1 MCALSD
7 VRRMVEVR
15 LRMASQTGDKYF
27 RAAECTEALRH
38 RDRRVVYL
46 DESRGKLPKRT
57 TATQRR
63 HSGTA
68 SGWYSGTDIVLNL
81 HGRNSDRN
89 GDNVMKCIDEVCHPH
104 KELNCRWAI
113 LNTGD
118 MGILAW
124 ILPKLV
130 GATKPATKLYTR
142 EERERATACPAATV
156 WSAARMVEVKAAARP
171 TVTDR
176 VRRR

>member
-1 MCALSD
+1 
-7 VRRMVEVR
+7 
-15 LRMASQTGDKYF
+15 MASQTGDKYF